1 MRAPLTAIA
10 GLAALA
16 ALSSGCG
23 DPRRADVQVFWT
35 FAGQTCQQA
44 GVDVV
49 QVDIANELL
58 TPNRFF
64 CTDPTDGSLRVGVDL
79 GAFLLGT
86 YDLTLTGFDAG
97 GAILYRSSRQFT
109 VQGDTELHV
118 DLQPAAAG
126 TISLNWTFGGLTCA
140 QAGVTSVRMSVDG
153 GLITDQSGSV
163 DVACSAGG
171 IDGTSISPL
180 APGTHRIDLVGV
192 RGAQPSYWLPNR
204 QVNVVSGASTS
215 VLVDLPVVQPT
226 FATADVSWD
235 ALASGGGFAL
245 GSLGAMTC
253 AEAQVD
259 VVQIA
264 LDPNLDGTGGIF
276 AGEVACNTNDV
287 EGAQV
292 SPIPAGTHTFAIS
305 GIRGSTVVYQTLHPA
320 SARFEVGLLSNVDV
334 DADPVG
340 SGLGSATL
348 SWDFGTASPVCP
360 VTYTLT
366 EPSGTQRP
374 AVNLPC
380 GSPTTVTVP
389 NDFSGLWGIDA
400 KAGAFQAHI
409 LFAVPNQTTASWIIP
424 FSK

>member
-1 MRAPLTAIA
+1 MRAPLSAMA

-140 QAGVTSVRMSVDG
+140 LAGVTSVRMSVDG

-171 IDGTSISPL
+171 VDGTSISPL
-180 APGTHRIDLVGV
+180 APGVHRVDLVGI
-192 RGAQPSYWLPNR
+192 RGGQPSYAL
-204 QVNVVSGASTS
+204 QNVRVSVADRADTN
-215 VLVDLPVVQPT
+215 VQVDLQPAQPT

-235 ALASGGGFAL
+235 ALASGGGFVL
-245 GSLGAMTC
+245 GTQGAMTC
-253 AEAQVD
+253 DEAQVD
-259 VVQIA
+259 VVRVA
-264 LDPNLDGTGGIF
+264 LDPNSDGTRGTV
-276 AGEVACNTNDV
+276 AAQVACDTNGV

-292 SPIPAGTHTFAIS
+292 SPIPAGIHTFAIS
-305 GIRGSTVVYQTLHPA
+305 GIRNTLAGPTLVYQTMHPA
-320 SARFEVGLLSNVDV
+320 SARFELGLLSNVDV
-334 DADPVG
+334 DA
-340 SGLGSATL
+340 
-348 SWDFGTASPVCP
+348 
-360 VTYTLT
+360 
-366 EPSGTQRP
+366 
-374 AVNLPC
+374 
-380 GSPTTVTVP
+380 
-389 NDFSGLWGIDA
+389 
-400 KAGAFQAHI
+400 
-409 LFAVPNQTTASWIIP
+409 
-424 FSK
+424 